1 MQIKS
6 RSEIKEKRRR
16 LRKSMTES
24 ERMIWARL
32 LNNQLGYRFLRQYSI
47 GDYIV
52 DFYCSKLLL
61 AIEIDGKYHAKLE
74 ANLYDTERNNYL
86 KDLGITT
93 LRFKSEE
100 VLQNIDK
107 VMLEISAF
115 PSIEGKVGKG

>member
-1 MQIKS
+1 
-6 RSEIKEKRRR
+6 
-16 LRKSMTES
+16 MTES
-24 ERMIWARL
+24 ERMILARL
-32 LNNQLGYRFLRQYSI
+32 RNNQLGYRFLRQYSI

-115 PSIEGKVGKG
+115 PSIEGKVGKGF